1 MERSKIK
8 VINWANLVVSEREI
22 MQALN
27 NARNELEFLKCLV
40 ILLLRQHRSWQGR
53 SDCVELFSPS
63 WRYKQGEVAAL
74 PFGVQDFGFHL
85 WKVAKVVSVYDDEN
99 PAQGQFQVIQFEGEQ
114 QKYVSGIDDAHL
126 IFRLPQD
133 ESEFEQAST
142 EIVKLHFDEFKR
154 QFPFIAK
161 ECSDKLKELFRQHR
175 VCKEEA
181 ISQCLEEFLRNWSQ
195 TTKQK
200 IMEWLLFQNGF
211 NVRCGADI
219 WTSEE
224 YAEKLGL
231 NREIKRQPS
240 VPRIRDEKGEQ
251 DLSQIE
257 SEMEDEVEDSLRDD
271 FGEKQVAEK
280 DFDPMLTMSLK
291 DWRNLPPPTE
301 PIKLPTLTYQHIVE
315 AYFPLDKSLS
325 AFFPPG
331 KFVSVEIELMGERI
345 LFWVNR
351 EDKSLKAFE
360 TERKKFSEILR
371 ANGIPA
377 GTYLWLERIDEFHY
391 RIFARALQQER
402 QVKAKLI
409 RLDERK
415 QLRFEE
421 IDFPMRYEGNPY
433 LVVSELR
440 FEDMEALWKEAEQ
453 TNMSILTAICKAF
466 EQIDPERKGV
476 HHTELFNAVFFN
488 YRCCSPKSVLSLL
501 YRYRCFERLGNGKWR
516 YEPNMGKVPKPRS
529 NQPKIRIFDL
539 PELVYLDQEMNFRV
553 QAQLVKEVTVSFI
566 CLQKP
571 SIQIFE
577 MRLIDKEK
585 ADIPFSVP
593 LKQEG
598 MWYVWVNGTTK
609 DGKKLQKGYLVKVV
623 LPLPKPV
630 RWAISLV
637 EQEHRFKDIVELW
650 LGKQN
655 LSLDAI
661 KQRYRRG

>member
-22 MQALN
+22 LQALSD
-27 NARNELEFLKCLV
+27 AQNEVEFLKRLV
-40 ILLLRQHRSWQGR
+40 VSLLRQHSLWEGR

-63 WRYKQGEVAAL
+63 RRYKQGEVAAL
-74 PFGVQDFGFHL
+74 PFKVQDFGFHL
-85 WKVAKVVSVYDDEN
+85 WKVAKVISVYDDEN
-99 PAQGQFQVIQFEGEQ
+99 PAQGQFQVVQFEGEQ
-114 QKYVSGIDDAHL
+114 QKYVSGINGSHL

-133 ESEFEQAST
+133 ESEFERAST

-161 ECSDKLKELFRQHR
+161 ECSDKLKELFRQHK
-175 VCKEEA
+175 VCNEET
-181 ISQCLEEFLRNWSQ
+181 ISHCLEEFLRKWSQ

-211 NVRCGADI
+211 NVRCGADS
-219 WTSEE
+219 WASKE

-231 NREIKRQPS
+231 NREIKRQPL
-240 VPRIRDEKGEQ
+240 VPRIRDETGER

-257 SEMEDEVEDSLRDD
+257 SEAEDEVEDPLKGD
-271 FGEKQVAEK
+271 FGEEQVAEQ
-280 DFDPMLTMSLK
+280 DFDPMLTMSLQ
-291 DWRNLPPPTE
+291 DWRNLPPPTG

-315 AYFPLDKSLS
+315 AYFPLDKSLY

-331 KFVSVEIELMGERI
+331 KSVRVEIELMGEKI
-345 LFWVNR
+345 SFWVNR

-360 TERKKFSEILR
+360 TDRTKFSETLR

-377 GTYLWLERIDEFHY
+377 GTYLWLERIDEFRY
-391 RIFARALQQER
+391 RIFARALRQER

-409 RLDERK
+409 WMDERK
-415 QLRFEE
+415 QIRFEE

-433 LVVSELR
+433 LVISELR
-440 FEDMEALWKEAEQ
+440 FEDLEALWKEAEQ

-488 YRCCSPKSVLSLL
+488 YRCCSPKTVLSLL
-501 YRYRCFERLGNGKWR
+501 YRYCCFERLGNGKWR
-516 YEPNMGKVPKPRS
+516 YEPNRGKSPRTRS
-529 NQPKIRIFDL
+529 YQPKIRILDL
-539 PELVYLDQEMNFRV
+539 PELVYLGQEMNFRV
-553 QAQLVKEVTVSFI
+553 HAQLVREVTVSLK
-566 CLQKP
+566 CLQKT
-571 SIQIFE
+571 SIQISKTW
-577 MRLIDKEK
+577 LLDKEK
-585 ADIPFSVP
+585 DDIPFPVR
-593 LKQEG
+593 LEQEG
-598 MWYVWVNGTTK
+598 IWYIQVNGTTK
-609 DGKKLQKGYLVKVV
+609 DGRKLQKADFVKVV

-630 RWAISLV
+630 RWAISQI
-637 EQEHRFKDIVELW
+637 EREHRFKDIVERW